1 VPELLDALAQAAGQV
16 LDADAAAQEDVVDAA
31 PTGGDSA
38 AAAKLRRD
46 YASLPQYAE
55 MPVLTERCAASGID
69 EKQRRRAVRSADRE
83 SVREAFPFL
92 CGPFCLRFTYAAPVL
107 VKKFRM
113 DTPRGRT
120 Q

>member
-92 CGPFCLRFTYAAPVL
+92 CGPF
-107 VKKFRM
+107 
-113 DTPRGRT
+113 
-120 Q
+120 